1 MRVEIPS
8 SSATALTRKIITYAI
23 YNTEPISKSL
33 KTLHIQNIIKP
44 PSLYLP
50 EISDHFVKQRKCIMC
65 LLQVKKMEKT
75 ERKKCEPL
83 KDGGF
88 SYWNKANTIDALI
101 MHLISLSAIK
111 LCIHV

>member
-8 SSATALTRKIITYAI
+8 SSATALRRKIITYAI

-44 PSLYLP
+44 PSLYLT

-65 LLQVKKMEKT
+65 LLQVKKMEKSVSPSKT
-75 ERKKCEPL
+75 VAFLTGIKQIQ
-83 KDGGF
+83 
-88 SYWNKANTIDALI
+88 S
-101 MHLISLSAIK
+101 MH
-111 LCIHV
+111 